1 MKYRKRHLLAALLS
15 AFTLFSGQ
23 AMAMSVDNL
32 MQVVAKDSATGKT
45 ISWQSDSDRSDYS
58 VEYRH
63 KDQGDVQLAYVT
75 EGKRPPIYDADNPAP
90 YTYGAYMQKLT
101 PATEYEYRIVNADG
115 ATDWI
120 TFSTTKEDL
129 NKYKV
134 LVFGDSQSTDYS
146 VWGQTAQI
154 AWQQNDDAAFFIN
167 MGDITDNGQAYFQ
180 WRDWFENADVL
191 TSHIPFAP
199 VLGNHEAYSMDWKF
213 AEPYTYK
220 ALFAVPYGGPKD
232 QNRLAYSFDYGDV
245 HYVSLNT
252 DYEEL
257 NGWRPT
263 MMEDEAAWLDKDL
276 AAAKKAGKRLVVL
289 MHRPP
294 WDSPYNGTLDVN
306 GKYFMPLFDKYD
318 VPLVFTAHEHCYE
331 RTVPIKNDQATTE
344 GTVYIA
350 TGRSGTEAWD
360 GSVKKPTD
368 VIYYNPTDMPMY
380 LTLQVE
386 PDEFRVSAM
395 KNDGT
400 LIDTVSIPAK
410 HQEAEVSKNA
420 DNTVKAPETK
430 TKKDKQSA
438 KQHAKKSVNKHKQK

>member
-1 MKYRKRHLLAALLS
+1 MWQSDYAEENPVVEYR
-15 AFTLFSGQ
+15 Q
-23 AMAMSVDNL
+23 AGDDDSL
-32 MQVVAKDSATGKT
+32 MQLPASSDAFSDDGVTTYIHTAAVTDLKPGTAYEYRVGAGDKRS
-45 ISWQSDSDRSDYS
+45 SWQSFHTAQGHDFKALIFPDSQSSDYS
-58 VEYRH
+58 VWA
-63 KDQGDVQLAYVT
+63 V
-75 EGKRPPIYDADNPAP
+75 
-90 YTYGAYMQKLT
+90 
-101 PATEYEYRIVNADG
+101 
-115 ATDWI
+115 
-120 TFSTTKEDL
+120 
-129 NKYKV
+129 
-134 LVFGDSQSTDYS
+134 
-146 VWGQTAQI
+146 TAQP
-154 AWQQNDDAAFFIN
+154 AWQRNQDAQFFIN

-331 RTVPIKNDQATTE
+331 RTVPIKNDQAAME

-410 HQEAEVSKNA
+410 HQEAEVSKDA

>member
-1 MKYRKRHLLAALLS
+1 
-15 AFTLFSGQ
+15 
-23 AMAMSVDNL
+23 
-32 MQVVAKDSATGKT
+32 
-45 ISWQSDSDRSDYS
+45 
-58 VEYRH
+58 
-63 KDQGDVQLAYVT
+63 
-75 EGKRPPIYDADNPAP
+75 
-90 YTYGAYMQKLT
+90 MQKLT

-331 RTVPIKNDQATTE
+331 RTVPIKNDQAATE

-350 TGRSGTEAWD
+350 TGRSGTESWD

-368 VIYYNPTDMPMY
+368 VVYYNPTDMPMY

-386 PDEFRVSAM
+386 PDEFRVSAL

-410 HQEAEVSKNA
+410 HQEAEVSKDA

>member
-1 MKYRKRHLLAALLS
+1 
-15 AFTLFSGQ
+15 
-23 AMAMSVDNL
+23 
-32 MQVVAKDSATGKT
+32 
-45 ISWQSDSDRSDYS
+45 
-58 VEYRH
+58 
-63 KDQGDVQLAYVT
+63 
-75 EGKRPPIYDADNPAP
+75 
-90 YTYGAYMQKLT
+90 
-101 PATEYEYRIVNADG
+101 
-115 ATDWI
+115 
-120 TFSTTKEDL
+120 
-129 NKYKV
+129 
-134 LVFGDSQSTDYS
+134 
-146 VWGQTAQI
+146 
-154 AWQQNDDAAFFIN
+154 

-199 VLGNHEAYSMDWKF
+199 VLGNHEAYSMDWQF

-220 ALFAVPYGGPKD
+220 GLFAVPYGGPKD

-276 AAAKKAGKRLVVL
+276 AAAQKAGKRVVVL

-294 WDSPYNGTLDVN
+294 WDSPYDGQLDVN
-306 GKYFMPLFDKYD
+306 GKYFMPLFDKYN

-331 RTVPIKNDQATTE
+331 RTVPIKNDQAATE

-350 TGRSGTEAWD
+350 TGRSGTESWD
-360 GSVKKPTD
+360 GSVRKPTD
-368 VIYYNPTDMPMY
+368 VVYYNPTDMPMY

-386 PDEFRVSAM
+386 PDEFRVSAL

-400 LIDTVSIPAK
+400 LIDTVSVPAK
-410 HQEAEVSKNA
+410 APVVKTTEA
-420 DNTVKAPETK
+420 VKDTGAVQSGQK
-430 TKKDKQSA
+430 QKKDKKA
-438 KQHAKKSVNKHKQK
+438 VKKSKKQKVNKNK

>member
-45 ISWQSDSDRSDYS
+45 ISWQYDSDRSDYS

-180 WRDWFENADVL
+180 WRDWFDNADVL

-199 VLGNHEAYSMDWKF
+199 VLGNHEAYSMDWQF
-213 AEPYTYK
+213 VEPYTYK

-232 QNRLAYSFDYGDV
+232 QNRMAYSFDYGDV

-331 RTVPIKNDQATTE
+331 RTVPIKNDQAATE

-368 VIYYNPTDMPMY
+368 VIYYNPMDMPMY